1 MAAPTPHHPISTPA
15 SSAPVVLDGSP
26 LSIDDLVR
34 VARTTLNAPVRVELA
49 PAARERVA
57 ASRAVVTAALA
68 GDRAVYGLNTGFG
81 SLSRVRIDRDR
92 ARDLQKNIIR
102 SHACGVGEYLPRET
116 SRALMLTLAA
126 SLARGASGVRVET
139 LERIITLLN
148 EHVDPAIPSRGS
160 VGASG
165 DLAPLAHAAL
175 VVLGEGECWHRGRV
189 EPSAWVLRSLGLGG
203 LDLEEKEGL
212 ALLNGTHL
220 MCATGAL
227 LCHDFRCVFDA
238 ALAAAA
244 MAIDAAKATDAFLD
258 ARIHEI
264 RRQPGQIEV
273 ATRLR
278 GLLSGSEIVRS
289 HAENDPRVQDPY
301 SLRAMPQVLGA
312 ALDAFR
318 FVEGAVEREL
328 GAVTD
333 NPLVFAG
340 DAAGAGDPIRGD
352 PIRGDI
358 VSGGNFHGMP
368 LAIAL
373 DLLAVAC
380 SHVAGI
386 SERRTFWVV
395 SGFDQFVAH
404 KPYLAKDPGVESGLM
419 IAQYA
424 AAACVNELAG
434 NAMPASVTNI
444 PTSAGIEDY
453 NSFGATSALKAT
465 RSVALARSV
474 VAIEM
479 LVMAEAVEAH
489 RPLKSG
495 AGVEKAHAAVRGV
508 VPKLAK
514 DRVLSPDIRAIEGLI
529 AHGGFSPR

>member
-1 MAAPTPHHPISTPA
+1 MAATTQHHSNSAPT

-26 LSIDDLVR
+26 LSIHDLVR
-34 VARTTLNAPVRVELA
+34 IAHATLNAPVRVELA

-116 SRALMLTLAA
+116 SRALVATLAA

-139 LERIITLLN
+139 LERILTLLN
-148 EHVDPAIPSRGS
+148 LHVDPAIPSRGS

-189 EPSAWVLRSLGLGG
+189 EPAAWVLKSLGLGG
-203 LDLEEKEGL
+203 CDLEEKEGL

-227 LCHDFRCVFDA
+227 LCHDFRSVFDA

-312 ALDAFR
+312 ALDAFKY
-318 FVEGAVEREL
+318 VEGAVEREL

-333 NPLVFAG
+333 NPLVFAK
-340 DAAGAGDPIRGD
+340 DANGTGE
-352 PIRGDI
+352 I

-479 LVMAEAVEAH
+479 LVMAEALEAH

-514 DRVLSPDIRAIEGLI
+514 DRVLSPDIRAIEQLI
-529 AHGGFSPR
+529 AHGAFSRP

>member
-1 MAAPTPHHPISTPA
+1 
-15 SSAPVVLDGSP
+15 
-26 LSIDDLVR
+26 
-34 VARTTLNAPVRVELA
+34 
-49 PAARERVA
+49 
-57 ASRAVVTAALA
+57 
-68 GDRAVYGLNTGFG
+68 
-81 SLSRVRIDRDR
+81 
-92 ARDLQKNIIR
+92 
-102 SHACGVGEYLPRET
+102 
-116 SRALMLTLAA
+116 
-126 SLARGASGVRVET
+126 
-139 LERIITLLN
+139 
-148 EHVDPAIPSRGS
+148 
-160 VGASG
+160 
-165 DLAPLAHAAL
+165 
-175 VVLGEGECWHRGRV
+175 
-189 EPSAWVLRSLGLGG
+189 
-203 LDLEEKEGL
+203 
-212 ALLNGTHL
+212 
-220 MCATGAL
+220 
-227 LCHDFRCVFDA
+227 
-238 ALAAAA
+238 

-278 GLLSGSEIVRS
+278 GLLSGSEIVGS

-312 ALDAFR
+312 ALDAFHY
-318 FVEGAVEREL
+318 VEGAIAREL

-333 NPLVFAG
+333 NPLVFAK
-340 DAAGAGDPIRGD
+340 DDRGT
-352 PIRGDI
+352 GDI
-358 VSGGNFHGMP
+358 ISGGNFHGMP

-434 NAMPASVTNI
+434 NATPASVTNI

-474 VAIEM
+474 VAIEL
-479 LVMAEAVEAH
+479 LVMAEALEAH

-495 AGVEKAHAAVRGV
+495 AGVEKAHAAVRTV
-508 VPKLAK
+508 VTKLAK

-529 AHGGFSPR
+529 ARGAFSTR

>member
-1 MAAPTPHHPISTPA
+1 MAAPTSTNTPA
-15 SSAPVVLDGSP
+15 ASAPVVLDGSP
-26 LSIDDLVR
+26 LSIHDLVR
-34 VARTTLNAPVRVELA
+34 VARATLGSPVRVELA

-57 ASRAVVTAALA
+57 ASRAVVAAALA

-116 SRALMLTLAA
+116 SRALMATLAA

-139 LERIITLLN
+139 LERIVTLIN

-227 LCHDFRCVFDA
+227 LCHDFRSIFDA

-312 ALDAFR
+312 ALDAFKY
-318 FVEGAVEREL
+318 VEGAVEREL

-333 NPLVFAG
+333 NPLVFAKDG
-340 DAAGAGDPIRGD
+340 NGAGDPIRGD
-352 PIRGDI
+352 PICGDI

-404 KPYLAKDPGVESGLM
+404 NPYLAKDPGVESGLM

-479 LVMAEAVEAH
+479 LVMAEALEAH

-495 AGVEKAHAAVRGV
+495 AGVEKAHAAVRAA

-514 DRVLSPDIRAIEGLI
+514 DRVLSPDIRAIEQLI
-529 AHGGFSPR
+529 AHGAFSRP

>member
-1 MAAPTPHHPISTPA
+1 MNARSSPDLSHAAPHALPHA
-15 SSAPVVLDGSP
+15 APVVLDGTP
-26 LSIDDLVR
+26 LSIED
-34 VARTTLNAPVRVELA
+34 VARIARATLSSPVPLVLA
-49 PAARERVA
+49 PAARDEVA
-57 ASRAVVTAALA
+57 RCRTVVRTALES
-68 GDRAVYGLNTGFG
+68 GDAIYGLNTGFG
-81 SLSRVRIDRDR
+81 SLSRVRIPHER
-92 ARDLQKNIIR
+92 ACELQRNIIR
-102 SHACGVGEYLPRET
+102 SHAAGVGEPLPREV
-116 SRALMLTLAA
+116 SRALMVVLAA
-126 SLARGASGVRVET
+126 SLARGKSGIRVQT
-139 LERIITLLN
+139 LERIIDLIN
-148 EHVDPAIPSRGS
+148 AHVDPAIPSRGS

-175 VVLGEGECWHRGRV
+175 VLLGEGECWHNGKI
-189 EPSAWVLRSLGLGG
+189 EPAAWVTKSYGFQP

-227 LCHDFRCVFDA
+227 LCHDFRNAFDA
-238 ALAAAA
+238 AIAAAA
-244 MAIDAAKATDAFLD
+244 MAIDAAKATDSFLD
-258 ARIHEI
+258 PRIHEA

-278 GLLSGSEIVRS
+278 GLLSGSAILPS

-318 FVEGAVEREL
+318 YVEGTVAREL

-340 DAAGAGDPIRGD
+340 ETAGA
-352 PIRGDI
+352 GDI

-373 DLLAVAC
+373 DLLAIAC

-395 SGFDQFVAH
+395 SGFDHFVGL
-404 KPYLAKDPGVESGLM
+404 KPYLATDPGVDSGLM
-419 IAQYA
+419 IPQYA
-424 AAACVNELAG
+424 AAACVNEIATLS
-434 NAMPASVTNI
+434 NPASVTNI

-453 NSFGATSALKAT
+453 NSMGATSALKAT
-465 RSVALARSV
+465 RCVSLMRSV
-474 VAIEM
+474 VAIEL
-479 LVMAEAVEAH
+479 LVMAEALESH

-495 AGVEKAHAAVRGV
+495 AGVEQAHAIVRSQV
-508 VPKLAK
+508 KKL
-514 DRVLSPDIRAIEGLI
+514 DRDRAPSPDIRALEVLI
-529 AHGGFSPR
+529 ASGAFSAS

>member
-1 MAAPTPHHPISTPA
+1 M
-15 SSAPVVLDGSP
+15 LDGSP

-34 VARTTLNAPVRVELA
+34 VARATLACPVRVELA

-81 SLSRVRIDRDR
+81 SLSRVRIGRDR

-102 SHACGVGEYLPRET
+102 SHACGVGDYLPRET

-139 LERIITLLN
+139 LERIVTLLN

-189 EPSAWVLRSLGLGG
+189 EPAAWVLTSLGLSAC
-203 LDLEEKEGL
+203 DLEEKEGL

-227 LCHDFRCVFDA
+227 LCHDFRSVFDA

-318 FVEGAVEREL
+318 YVEDAVTREL

-333 NPLVFAG
+333 NPLVFAK
-340 DAAGAGDPIRGD
+340 DAQGSKELGA
-352 PIRGDI
+352 GDI

-479 LVMAEAVEAH
+479 LVMAEALEAH
-489 RPLKSG
+489 RPLRSG
-495 AGVEKAHAAVRGV
+495 AGVEKAHAAVRAA